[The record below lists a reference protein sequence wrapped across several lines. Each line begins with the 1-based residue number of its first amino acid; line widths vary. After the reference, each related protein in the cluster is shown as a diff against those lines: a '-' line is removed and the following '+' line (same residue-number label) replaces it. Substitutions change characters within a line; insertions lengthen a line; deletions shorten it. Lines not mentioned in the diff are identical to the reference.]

1 MRYPIAFS
9 VSCVFAA
16 ALAGAAAG
24 QDAPHQ
30 GYSDTAAEYE
40 VNGNVISNVDTSAFL
55 WNPRGKSEEDLKARA
70 QFLADAADTRTP
82 EDIAAD
88 APLMEKYKDAVVI
101 NSLMPTSVGILGN
114 TVETFTDGV
123 ERNRRAGVT
132 HVSASIVAFWS
143 VNDMHRYMDNTDP
156 VVDALGLKKVETTDE
171 IRQANAEDRMTFMYN
186 SQGFDQDFS
195 DLDEV
200 PRLRRRNV
208 MIMNFVYNTENQLA
222 TGIEFNADPLNR
234 YGLTNLGLGFVEVA
248 NRLGVILDVSH
259 SSDKT
264 AIDAAAASTKPVMAS
279 HNNAAA
285 VYPMARNMSDEAI
298 LAVGATGGVV
308 CTNGVGVFLS
318 PDGNAQP
325 ETIAAHVVHTA
336 SLIAKEGTCFGSD
349 YTHNL
354 YDAMIIQVPL
364 VDKYPPEKGFASP
377 SQMAGIEDIWA
388 VVRVLEDDHGWSED
402 EIRGFLGENL
412 LRVYK
417 ANWE

>member
-1 MRYPIAFS
+1 MHIKTMP
-9 VSCVFAA
+9 A
-16 ALAGAAAG
+16 ALIVSLATTASG
-24 QDAPHQ
+24 QDIHQ
-30 GYSDTAAEYE
+30 GYSDTAPEYE
-40 VNGNVISNVDTSAFL
+40 VDGNVVSNVDTKAFL
-55 WNPRGKSEEDLKARA
+55 WNPRGKSDEELAARA
-70 QFLADAADTRTP
+70 RFLADAADTRTP
-82 EDIAAD
+82 EQIAAD
-88 APLMEKYKDAVVI
+88 APIMARYADAVVI

-114 TVETFTDGV
+114 TVETFTDGI

-132 HVSASIVAFWS
+132 HVSASIGAFWS
-143 VNDMHRYMDNTDP
+143 VADMHGYMDNTDP
-156 VVDALGLKKVETTDE
+156 VVDDLGLEKVTSTEA
-171 IRQANAEDRMTFMYN
+171 IRRANAEDRMTFMYN

-200 PRLRRRNV
+200 AGLHERGV
-208 MIMNFVYNTENQLA
+208 MIANPIYNTENKLA
-222 TGIEFNADPLNR
+222 TGIEFNTDPLNPK
-234 YGLTNLGLGFVEVA
+234 GLTDLGIRFVGVA
-248 NRLGVILDVSH
+248 NGMGMIVDVSH

-264 AIDAAAASTKPVMAS
+264 AIDAAAASSRPIMAS

-298 LAVGATGGVV
+298 VAVGKTGGVV

-318 PDGNAQP
+318 KDGNAQP

-336 SLIAKEGTCFGSD
+336 SLIGKEGTCFGSD

-388 VVRVLEDDHGWSED
+388 VVRVLEDDYGWTED

-412 LRVYK
+412 LRVYA
-417 ANWE
+417 ANWGS